1 MPTSNRSME
10 TDLSP
15 MAGEFS
21 ICHVMFT
28 EMNKEELMKTYES
41 TTKTRL
47 PVVLFTF
54 IAVLLLAGPQPAV
67 AAEKITYYF
76 ATSVQGPLARKMGE
90 MVKRYNAMQ
99 DEVKVIASYTG
110 SYAETKIK
118 ASAAVRSGN
127 PPAISMMSANLVH
140 EFVEE
145 NQIEPIESFLDI
157 SQAEFLADFWPGVH
171 ANAMVN
177 GKLYAIPFQNSS
189 PLLYVNAE
197 QFREVGLDPNNL
209 PKNWDELV
217 AAGKKLVKKSNNTTI
232 RYGLMLPMQY
242 GYVNWIFQAFVLSNG
257 GQYFNENYPGEV
269 YYDAPTTRGALQF
282 WSDLVHKHGI
292 MPASITPSQQ
302 VSTYFFAGKTA
313 MMIVSTGALGN
324 VRNNAKFDYRVG
336 FVPAKVRNAVP
347 VGGASMILFKGLPAA
362 KRAAAWKFA
371 SWITAPEQLA
381 EWSRTTGYFSPR
393 KSSYD
398 LPEMKKFMKAHPD
411 ASVALKQLKYTHP
424 WYSTY
429 NTKSVGQAMGDAI
442 HAVVLGKKGVA
453 EALAEAQKKADDIM
467 KPYNKDHIYVEEK

>member
-1 MPTSNRSME
+1 MQTYRSVTKNRLLVALAALI
-10 TDLSP
+10 T
-15 MAGEFS
+15 
-21 ICHVMFT
+21 I
-28 EMNKEELMKTYES
+28 
-41 TTKTRL
+41 
-47 PVVLFTF
+47 LF
-54 IAVLLLAGPQPAV
+54 LAGPQPAT
-67 AAEKITYYF
+67 ATEKITYYF

-99 DEVKVIASYTG
+99 NEVNVIASYTG

-145 NQIEPIESFLDI
+145 DQIEPIESFLDT
-157 SQAEFLADFWPGVH
+157 SQDAFLADFWPGVH

-177 GKLYAIPFQNSS
+177 GKLYAIPFQSSS
-189 PLLYVNAE
+189 PLLYINAD
-197 QFREVGLDPNNL
+197 QFREAGLDPENL
-209 PKNWDELV
+209 PKNWEELV
-217 AAGKKLVKKSNNTTI
+217 AAGKKLVKKKGNQIT
-232 RYGLMLPMQY
+232 RYGLMMPMQY
-242 GYVNWIFQAFVLSNG
+242 GYVNWILQAFVMSNG
-257 GQYFNENYPGEV
+257 GQYFNKDYPGEV

-292 MPASITPSQQ
+292 MPATITPSQQ

-398 LPEMKKFMKAHPD
+398 LPEMKKFMKEHPD
-411 ASVALKQLKYTHP
+411 ASVALKQLKYTYP

-429 NTKSVGQAMGDAI
+429 NTKSVGQVMGDAI
-442 HAVVLGKKGVA
+442 HAVILGKKSVG
-453 EALAEAQKKADDIM
+453 EALSEAQKKAVEIM
-467 KPYNKDHIYVEEK
+467 KPYNKTHIYVAK